1 TYMFLGEDFLS
12 FWSAGWLANQRGY
25 LAAYDPNQLAEIQY
39 LYIPKPEDIS
49 NYRFFPVIT
58 FFLPVFLT
66 IFQVLANIP
75 LTPAFILWS
84 LISFWGYVGYFIF
97 ICRAFGVQPKR
108 RFILLSCLFYPF
120 FFSMFWGQIGLILI
134 VAVGEFFR
142 AFYNGQPWRAG
153 FWLGILMI
161 KPQVLVLLPFLLLL
175 QRQWKIL
182 VSFLLTAIA
191 LGLISLKLITLEGFR
206 TLLAL
211 SDELANGYPTIGAIG
226 MLNWRMIGEN
236 LSLLGYP
243 MIGWRITWM
252 GVLLT
257 LAFIVYQLANLK
269 INSENSALVF
279 LMIFAATGLVSWHYH
294 IHSAVILMP
303 FFIILMAKGKLSE
316 TGIVLW
322 IILPAIIL
330 FLTDIFSLVLNL
342 LGMEFYINYPQ
353 FAQGVCGLLLSI
365 WTVLK
370 SASLVKNLSNT

>member
-1 TYMFLGEDFLS
+1 
-12 FWSAGWLANQRGY
+12 
-25 LAAYDPNQLAEIQY
+25 
-39 LYIPKPEDIS
+39 
-49 NYRFFPVIT
+49 
-58 FFLPVFLT
+58 
-66 IFQVLANIP
+66 
-75 LTPAFILWS
+75 
-84 LISFWGYVGYFIF
+84 
-97 ICRAFGVQPKR
+97 
-108 RFILLSCLFYPF
+108 
-120 FFSMFWGQIGLILI
+120 MFWGQIGLILI

-191 LGLISLKLITLEGFR
+191 LGLISLKLITLEGVR

-342 LGMEFYINYPQ
+342 TGMEFYIYYPQ